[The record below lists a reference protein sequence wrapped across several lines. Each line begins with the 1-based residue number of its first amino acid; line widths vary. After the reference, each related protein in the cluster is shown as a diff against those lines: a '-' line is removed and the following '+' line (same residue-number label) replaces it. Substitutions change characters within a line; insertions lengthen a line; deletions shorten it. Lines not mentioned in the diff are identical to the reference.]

1 MIQQFH
7 FWVYIQ
13 KNVKQGLKEVQMLTH
28 TPSVSISVIQLGE
41 GNGSCLLV

>member
-13 KNVKQGLKEVQMLTH
+13 KNENTNLISAPHVYCITYGSQDMEIRQI
-28 TPSVSISVIQLGE
+28 SIDG
-41 GNGSCLLV
+41 